1 MVLIDQSLISCL
13 CSRFRI
19 SLSPGSTS
27 ISGSSARAP
36 RPLSAT
42 QKVMSSQPITRIK
55 AELRARRFFLPKKK
69 DERRRWRPEKGWL
82 SLDRELER
90 KRHGRVCRRL
100 LGTTTMKLPLTLKST
115 SSIIS
120 ISIATLIFPPSDGQ
134 LVVSNIQESLKKVL
148 QSRCV
153 SGAEAYLITAVR
165 DDYGALDVQG
175 YV

>member
-1 MVLIDQSLISCL
+1 MLLVDRLLISCL
-13 CSRFRI
+13 CRRFQI

-42 QKVMSSQPITRIK
+42 QKVMSLQPIARIK
-55 AELRARRFFLPKKK
+55 AELRARRFFSPKKK
-69 DERRRWRPEKGWL
+69 DERRRRRSEKGWL

-100 LGTTTMKLPLTLKST
+100 LRTSTMKLLLTSKST

-120 ISIATLIFPPSDGQ
+120 ISMPTLIFSPSDGQ

-153 SGAEAYLITAVR
+153 SGAEAYLIMAVR